1 MCWFMRCNSQAGD
14 FGACDCPSSSLKKY
28 SHCSHVFMVRE
39 SNKMLVSCFY
49 LINKCSESVKRRFKC
64 AIHSEMVI
72 LLFST
77 SSMTGALSNTTFF
90 NVYYKM
96 LVGILYILPTPLYK
110 LIKMPITVY

>member
-1 MCWFMRCNSQAGD
+1 MYTLRWALKIITTDVIRLSLSSVWFMRCNAQAGD

-28 SHCSHVFMVRE
+28 SHFSHVFMVRE

-49 LINKCSESVKRRFKC
+49 LINKCSERVKLRFKC

-77 SSMTGALSNTTFF
+77 NSMTGALSNTTL
-90 NVYYKM
+90 M
-96 LVGILYILPTPLYK
+96 CI
-110 LIKMPITVY
+110 IKC